1 MHTSEHALRTIAPY
15 RAAMAFMETDAVYI
29 SVHDLLFRQ
38 LMADY
43 DGDIALVVDDDNL
56 VRTAEHCIRDTNAAV
71 LYYEPQKAP
80 KKPLDDDAIVE
91 AIFNAADF
99 NRIGIYSIYAVKLLA
114 GDHPDVTTLAKLAA
128 AGNYAIDAVKMG
140 AMIELPKDIE
150 KALRKPDKPSW
161 WRYDHQTEE
170 HPYTDDAYWNEEL
183 SAPGHGVIDRIGRI
197 IRDAVPSKATLQVE
211 ANPTLWAKMV
221 NDPRRKTLVGVIDV
235 FKDCARRNA
244 AAWNELFAKRPD
256 LHDDWIAAGAIS
268 EQKIAA
274 ARQEIIAATNGDLMG
289 AYDTITRGLFKY
301 PSETSFKRF
310 YWQVFGDLA
319 ADVIRTNLETG
330 QESIA

>member
-1 MHTSEHALRTIAPY
+1 M
-15 RAAMAFMETDAVYI
+15 
-29 SVHDLLFRQ
+29 
-38 LMADY
+38 
-43 DGDIALVVDDDNL
+43 
-56 VRTAEHCIRDTNAAV
+56 
-71 LYYEPQKAP
+71 
-80 KKPLDDDAIVE
+80 
-91 AIFNAADF
+91 
-99 NRIGIYSIYAVKLLA
+99 KLLA

-128 AGNYAIDAVKMG
+128 AGNYAIDAVKTG

-150 KALRKPDKPSW
+150 KSLRKPDKPSW
-161 WRYDHQTEE
+161 WRYNHQTEA
-170 HPYTDDAYWNEEL
+170 HPYTDDVYWDEEL
-183 SAPGHGVIDRIGRI
+183 NVPGCGVIDRIGRI
-197 IRDAVPSKATLQVE
+197 ILETVPSKASLQVE
-211 ANPTLWAKMV
+211 ADPSLWAKMV
-221 NDPRRKTLVGVIDV
+221 SDPRRKTLVGVIDV

-268 EQKIAA
+268 EQKITA
-274 ARQEIIAATNGDLMG
+274 ARQEIITAANGDLMG

-319 ADVIRTNLETG
+319 ADVIRTNLEVR